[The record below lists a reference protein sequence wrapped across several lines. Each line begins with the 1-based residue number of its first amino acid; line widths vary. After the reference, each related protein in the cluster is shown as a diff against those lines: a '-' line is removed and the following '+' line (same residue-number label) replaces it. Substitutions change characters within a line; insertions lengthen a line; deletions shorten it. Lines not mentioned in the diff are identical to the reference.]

1 MKNNRRRIREMAE
14 RIVASWKKNAPDK
27 EFGGIKVGQLEVA
40 LRKLDEALDALM
52 EILQSAD
59 RQRILRDDVYE
70 MIWEMCKAAKR
81 GLLGDKD
88 HGPSDPMLKEW
99 GFKREDD
106 FKTGLTRKK
115 PEEAPEET
123 NG

>member
-27 EFGGIKVGQLEVA
+27 EFSGIKVGQLEAA

-115 PEEAPEET
+115 PGEPPEKT